1 MGIFKPLDLI
11 PDGSQLLLAVAAD
24 LLQGG
29 QLVYTPSCPEQ
40 LHLQLFCSKIRQ
52 LFALVGMLRR
62 EDHIGLAFIDR
73 MGAEVILNAGIA
85 GGMNHCVHVCD
96 IVIANEVMSH
106 DVNPEFLVKYPPH
119 CAVYPCDQALQER
132 TAQICDRLGIRHHKG
147 RIVSGEA
154 FISSNE
160 IKADICARMSPLAV
174 DMESSAV
181 GQCAYRNQVPFLS
194 IRCISDN
201 ADDAGDKTSDEFE
214 KVAAKQVADVVL
226 ALVEESF

>member
-1 MGIFKPLDLI
+1 MKTIGIIGAMPSEL
-11 PDGSQLLLAVAAD
+11 AD
-24 LLQGG
+24 LRAVLPCAKQETHAG
-29 QLVYTPSCPEQ
+29 YKFYSCEYKGKRIVNV
-40 LHLQLFCSKIRQ
+40 CCGVAKVNA
-52 LFALVGMLRR
+52 ALCAQVL
-62 EDHIGLAFIDR
+62 IDR

-132 TAQICDRLGIRHHKG
+132 TAQICDQLGIRHHKG

-201 ADDAGDKTSDEFE
+201 ADDVGDMTSDEFE